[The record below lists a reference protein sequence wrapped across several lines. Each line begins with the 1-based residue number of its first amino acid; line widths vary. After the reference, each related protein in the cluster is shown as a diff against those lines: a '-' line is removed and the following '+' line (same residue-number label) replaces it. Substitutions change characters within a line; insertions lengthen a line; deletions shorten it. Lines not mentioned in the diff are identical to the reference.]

1 VNVGVF
7 EQYSLQI
14 VNEIFVANDIVVMVG
29 GTGLYANAFCNGID
43 EMPNIDIAIRA
54 NIIKQYET
62 NGLEWLQQ
70 QIAVK
75 DPIFWQQAEQQNPQR
90 LMRALEI
97 VEATGNSITH
107 YKKSNKVERN
117 FNIIKIGLELPRQE
131 LIERIDRRVD
141 MMLSEGLVEEVK
153 GLINYKHL
161 NALQTVGY
169 SELFDCFENKYT
181 FNQAIEKIKVHT
193 RQYAKRQMTW
203 FKKDKLIN
211 WINAF
216 KEFDF
221 KTLH

>member
-1 VNVGVF
+1 MNVGVF

-181 FNQAIEKIKVHT
+181 FNQAIEKIKIHT

-203 FKKDKLIN
+203 FKKDLLIQ
-211 WINAF
+211 WINPLD
-216 KEFDF
+216 EFDF